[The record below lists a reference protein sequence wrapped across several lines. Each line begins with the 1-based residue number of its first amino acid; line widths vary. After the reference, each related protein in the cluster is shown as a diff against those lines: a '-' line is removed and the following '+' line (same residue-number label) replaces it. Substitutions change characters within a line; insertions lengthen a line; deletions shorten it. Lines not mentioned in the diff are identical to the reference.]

1 MHPRIHRR
9 WHRGSSLGLTLVEL
23 LVVIAVIGVL
33 VALLL
38 PAVQSAREASRRTT
52 CANNLRQLG
61 IAASAHVDSKKHFP
75 PGVEQWYFNSAVSHR
90 GIPVFIF
97 LLPHLEESALVA
109 DWDYVDPI
117 NNANQGGASNAAVVL
132 PLLLC
137 PSDEIPQNPI
147 VFSGREWNYALTSY
161 GGNGGSR
168 SYFPTRST
176 ADGIFHTTGE
186 ASEPVPDQE
195 PVQPR
200 EVTDGLS
207 KTLLIGERSHVDSN
221 YATFNAED
229 WGEQLSE
236 WGWWG
241 ASTSRKMIGHVTMS
255 SIAPIN
261 YRLPFSYEGRSGQ
274 SPPADSFGAFQ
285 HYVELRMCAFGSNH
299 ANGANFVLADGSLQ
313 FLSSNTDLSAFR
325 AMSTRAGA
333 D

>member
-1 MHPRIHRR
+1 
-9 WHRGSSLGLTLVEL
+9 
-23 LVVIAVIGVL
+23 
-33 VALLL
+33 
-38 PAVQSAREASRRTT
+38 VQSAREASRRTT

-61 IAASAHVDSKKHFP
+61 IAASAHVESKKRFP

-90 GIPVFIF
+90 GIPLFVF
-97 LLPHLEESALVA
+97 LLPHLEEAAVVA
-109 DWDYVDPI
+109 DWDYADPI
-117 NNANQGGASNAAVVL
+117 NNVNQGSASNAAVVL
-132 PLLLC
+132 PVLLC
-137 PSDEIPQNPI
+137 PSDEIPQNPT
-147 VFSGREWNYALTSY
+147 VFSGREWTYALTSY

-186 ASEPVPDQE
+186 ASEPEQDQAA
-195 PVQPR
+195 VAPR

-207 KTLLIGERSHVDSN
+207 KTLLFGERSHVDPN
-221 YATFNAED
+221 YATFNVED

-261 YRLPFSYEGRSGQ
+261 YRLPFSYEGRAGQ
-274 SPPADSFGAFQ
+274 SPPAGSFGAFQ
-285 HYVELRMCAFGSNH
+285 QYVELRMCAFGSNH
-299 ANGANFVLADGSLQ
+299 PDGANFVFSDGSLQ
-313 FLSSNTDLSAFR
+313 FLSSDTDLSAFR

>member
-9 WHRGSSLGLTLVEL
+9 WHRGSSPGLTLVEL

-61 IAASAHVDSKKHFP
+61 IAAAAHVESKKNFP
-75 PGVEQWYFNSAVSHR
+75 PGIEQWYFNSAVSHR
-90 GIPVFIF
+90 GIPLFVF
-97 LLPHLEESALVA
+97 LLPHLEESAVVA
-109 DWDYVDPI
+109 DWDYDDPL
-117 NNANQGGASNAAVVL
+117 NNVNQASDSNAAAVL
-132 PLLLC
+132 PILIC
-137 PSDEIPQNPI
+137 PSDVIPQNPI

-186 ASEPVPDQE
+186 ASEPEQDQE

-207 KTLLIGERSHVDSN
+207 KTLLFGERSHVDPN
-221 YATFNAED
+221 YATFNAAD

-241 ASTSRKMIGHVTMS
+241 ACTSRKMIGHVTMS

-261 YRLPFSYEGRSGQ
+261 YQLQFSYEGRSGQ
-274 SPPADSFGAFQ
+274 TPPADSFGAFQ

-299 ANGANFVLADGSLQ
+299 PDGANFVFADGSLQ
-313 FLSSNTDLSAFR
+313 FLSSETDLNAFR

>member
-1 MHPRIHRR
+1 MHSRIHRS
-9 WHRGSSLGLTLVEL
+9 WHRGRSLGLTLVEL
-23 LVVIAVIGVL
+23 LVVVAVIGVL
-33 VALLL
+33 IALLL

-61 IAASAHVDSKKHFP
+61 IAASAHVETKKHFP

-90 GIPVFIF
+90 GIPLFVF
-97 LLPHLEESALVA
+97 LLPHLEESAVVA
-109 DWDYVDPI
+109 DWDHTDPI
-117 NNANQGGASNAAVVL
+117 NNVNQDGASNAAVVL
-132 PLLLC
+132 PILLC

-147 VFSGREWNYALTSY
+147 VFSGREWMYSLTSY
-161 GGNGGSR
+161 GGNAGSR

-186 ASEPVPDQE
+186 ASEPEQDQV

-207 KTLLIGERSHVDSN
+207 KTLLFGERSHVDPN
-221 YATFNAED
+221 YVTFNAQD

-299 ANGANFVLADGSLQ
+299 PDGANFLFADGSLQ
-313 FLSSNTDLSAFR
+313 FLSSETNLSAFQ